1 MVTKP
6 AEYGL
11 SQAASQRGHLP
22 RNRSQ
27 AVRQARFR
35 RYASPAEY
43 GSPWTPVKTPRG
55 QEFARGFRTVPT
67 AILVLLLFQA
77 GTVRPISPPQVQK
90 SQSFLEESPQDA
102 AAYEERELIRRLNAL
117 AKALN
122 AFGATYKSGQVDL
135 NEVKAV
141 RKALHELERSELFRP
156 QKTK

>member
-1 MVTKP
+1 M
-6 AEYGL
+6 
-11 SQAASQRGHLP
+11 
-22 RNRSQ
+22 
-27 AVRQARFR
+27 
-35 RYASPAEY
+35 
-43 GSPWTPVKTPRG
+43 
-55 QEFARGFRTVPT
+55 
-67 AILVLLLFQA
+67 
-77 GTVRPISPPQVQK
+77 RPISPPQVQK